1 MLLKA
6 SFAKTEGG
14 FSIIFRTNKL
24 AKLRR
29 HTNRVH
35 FSSNNTNK
43 AIMIKTYFRSFV
55 GLSRTLP
62 TTSYAKMID
71 IWMIFC
77 MLNPFSEVFIHAIR
91 HGLKNSRWTS
101 KASVG
106 VEEMLV
112 KRRLV
117 TVIGISMVTV
127 AILFLAI
134 YWVLALYYYF
144 AISTTSMVTSES
156 QSCIYQFV

>member
-1 MLLKA
+1 
-6 SFAKTEGG
+6 
-14 FSIIFRTNKL
+14 
-24 AKLRR
+24 
-29 HTNRVH
+29 
-35 FSSNNTNK
+35 
-43 AIMIKTYFRSFV
+43 MIKTNFRSFV

-117 TVIGISMVTV
+117 RVIGISMVTV